1 MGACGSLT
9 SAMCIGFMGISYEI
23 LVCGLQECHH
33 RIGELNNDYEKL
45 NCLNPL
51 VGVDY
56 Y

>member
-1 MGACGSLT
+1 MGTCGSLT

-23 LVCGLQECHH
+23 LVCGLQERRH
-33 RIGELNNDYEKL
+33 RIGEYNDYEKL

-56 Y
+56 